1 MRALFLCLLAVTLL
15 AAAPDGVAQGARPV
29 VIVVPFSGGGPTDTV
44 ARILAPALARELGAP
59 VTVENTSGGGGTV
72 GTARAAKG
80 AADGSVLLL
89 HHLGHVTAPA
99 LYAKLGFDPLTDF
112 VAIGRVADVPMTLV
126 ARSNLPPKDAKELLG
141 WIRSQ
146 GRKLNLGH
154 AGIGAASHL
163 CGLLLM
169 RALGTPLNEVAYK
182 GTAPA
187 MTDLL
192 SGQLDLMCD
201 QTTNTLP
208 QVRNGRIKVY
218 AVTTAARLPTL
229 KDVPTLTEAGLKG
242 FEVTVWHGLY
252 APRGTPADSVAR
264 TAKALQAALR
274 DSSVMQRLCR
284 ARRCTGARR
293 GRDTRRAAGV
303 DQGRERALDP
313 GHQGRRRAAGAV
325 RMRAVCALLAA
336 CLAGAG
342 SVWAQG
348 CERARHD
355 RAAHAR
361 LHRYATARR
370 ARACSERVLP
380 APGGQAG
387 RLPLQ
392 PARQLSRPAARVPD
406 HELPGRV
413 SVGRLHA
420 RDRGA
425 TSRSSQPPYPA
436 PSTRAAAAV
445 LKRGEQARARGRPG
459 AQAAARAPRA
469 TARR

>member
-1 MRALFLCLLAVTLL
+1 MRALFICLLAVALL

-72 GTARAAKG
+72 GAARAAKG

-99 LYAKLGFDPLTDF
+99 LYAKLGFDPLADF
-112 VAIGRVADVPMTLV
+112 VAVGRVADVPMTLV
-126 ARSNLPPKDAKELLG
+126 ARSNLPPKDANELLG

-208 QVRNGRIKVY
+208 QVRSGRIKVY
-218 AVTTAARLPTL
+218 AVTTPARLPTL
-229 KDVPTLTEAGLKG
+229 KDVPTLTEAGLKN

-252 APRGTPADSVAR
+252 APRGTPTDSVAR

-274 DSSVMQRLCR
+274 DSSVMQRLSELGAVPAR
-284 ARRCTGARR
+284 AEDATPDALQAWTRAESARW
-293 GRDTRRAAGV
+293 TQVIKAAGV
-303 DQGRERALDP
+303 
-313 GHQGRRRAAGAV
+313 
-325 RMRAVCALLAA
+325 
-336 CLAGAG
+336 
-342 SVWAQG
+342 
-348 CERARHD
+348 
-355 RAAHAR
+355 
-361 LHRYATARR
+361 
-370 ARACSERVLP
+370 
-380 APGGQAG
+380 
-387 RLPLQ
+387 
-392 PARQLSRPAARVPD
+392 RP
-406 HELPGRV
+406 
-413 SVGRLHA
+413 
-420 RDRGA
+420 
-425 TSRSSQPPYPA
+425 
-436 PSTRAAAAV
+436 
-445 LKRGEQARARGRPG
+445 EQ
-459 AQAAARAPRA
+459 
-469 TARR
+469 